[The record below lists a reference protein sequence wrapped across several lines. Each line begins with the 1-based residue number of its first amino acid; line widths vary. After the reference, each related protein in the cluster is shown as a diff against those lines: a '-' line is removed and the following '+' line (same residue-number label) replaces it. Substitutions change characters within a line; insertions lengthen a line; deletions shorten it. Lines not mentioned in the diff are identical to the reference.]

1 MGLFSKRKR
10 RPSRRAEAKAL
21 KHKAAVEAKLGA
33 KNERKAAKASERT
46 NRRAA
51 KAQAK
56 TEAKV
61 AKAQI
66 ATLHAE
72 EKAAEK
78 LAAKADREL
87 FSASQI
93 RKYLGV
99 ARVLVPVLTPLAY
112 RGATYLRGQLDAR
125 KAQQLG
131 IGLDQLGEFSGH
143 GARLQ
148 ARITNT
154 ETALNKV
161 AAGAPGDADTK
172 KFVDAARS
180 RLTDLTVA
188 VNTAEQMPAARRK
201 AVHASISAELAVLE
215 TDALARLGVR

>member
-21 KHKAAVEAKLGA
+21 KHKAAVEAKLSA
-33 KNERKAAKASERT
+33 KNERKAAKAGERT
-46 NRRAA
+46 TRRAL
-51 KAQAK
+51 KAQAR

-66 ATLHAE
+66 AALQAE
-72 EKAAEK
+72 EKAAQK

-87 FSASQI
+87 FSAAQI
-93 RKYLGV
+93 RKYIGV
-99 ARVLVPVLTPLAY
+99 ARVLIPVLAPLAY
-112 RGATYLRGQLDAR
+112 RGATLVRGQLDAR

-154 ETALNKV
+154 ENALDKI
-161 AAGAPGDADTK
+161 AADSPDGETK
-172 KFVDAARS
+172 KFVEAARS

-188 VNTAEQMPAARRK
+188 VRTAEQMPAARRK
-201 AVHASISAELAVLE
+201 AVHTSISTELSVLE
-215 TDALARLGVR
+215 NDALARLGVR